1 MTQTHAASQ
10 RRISRA
16 RAVAAL
22 AMLASCVAALLPAG
36 ASADVGQQI
45 VERCGHGQSLSG
57 YTVAQYKR
65 ALQEMEAEAIEYS
78 NCAELIQQA
87 ELKAAAKG
95 KAGSSS
101 TSTPGAPAGSSGGP
115 GGGVGGSADEGGGS
129 VGTGNTPIPFLDA
142 AERQTVEQ
150 ARHGKAAPVHVG
162 AGTVLPGIVHAN
174 LASATSS
181 LPVPLLAAIAI
192 VCAGL
197 LLLAGREIKDRIAR
211 SRPAG

>member
-16 RAVAAL
+16 RAVAVL
-22 AMLASCVAALLPAG
+22 ATLASCLAASLPAG

-45 VERCGHGQSLSG
+45 IERCGHGQSLSG

-95 KAGSSS
+95 KAGTS
-101 TSTPGAPAGSSGGP
+101 TSTPGAPTGPSGGP
-115 GGGVGGSADEGGGS
+115 GGGLGGSPAAAGGA
-129 VGTGNTPIPFLDA
+129 VGTGNAPIPFLNA
-142 AERQTVEQ
+142 AEQQTVEQ

-181 LPVPLLAAIAI
+181 LPAPLLAAIAI

-197 LLLAGREIKDRIAR
+197 LLLGGREIKDRIAR